1 MDFDLSEEH
10 RLLRKSVRGFVE
22 KEIAP
27 QARRID
33 ETGEF
38 PWPAL
43 KGLAK
48 LGLLGLNVP
57 EQYGG
62 AGADHLSAAI
72 LLEEI
77 GRGCGSTGLIVA
89 AHLGLACGPLA
100 VFGTEE
106 QKQRWLRPM
115 AQGEI
120 IGCLG
125 LTEPGSGSDLRG
137 TRTKR
142 AAGRR

>member
-27 QARRID
+27 KARRID

-57 EQYGG
+57 EQFGG
-62 AGADHLSAAI
+62 AGADHVERGNPA
-72 LLEEI
+72 
-77 GRGCGSTGLIVA
+77 GRDRPRLRLDGA
-89 AHLGLACGPLA
+89 DRRGPPRA
-100 VFGTEE
+100 GV
-106 QKQRWLRPM
+106 
-115 AQGEI
+115 
-120 IGCLG
+120 
-125 LTEPGSGSDLRG
+125 
-137 TRTKR
+137 R
-142 AAGRR
+142 AARRCLARRNRNSAGSVRWRRAR

>member
-10 RLLRKSVRGFVE
+10 RLLRQSVRGFVD

-27 QARRID
+27 RARQID
-33 ETGEF
+33 ESEEF
-38 PWPAL
+38 PWPAI

-48 LGLLGLNVP
+48 LGMLGLNVP

-77 GRGCGSTGLIVA
+77 GRACGLTGLIVA

-100 VFGTEE
+100 LFGNEE
-106 QKQRWLRPM
+106 QKRRWLTPM
-115 AQGEI
+115 AQGDML
-120 IGCLG
+120 GCLG
-125 LTEPGSGSDLRG
+125 LTEPGSGSD
-137 TRTKR
+137 
-142 AAGRR
+142 